1 MNQDEAAL
9 LASLAVPVEVASE
22 QLAAELIRAVAL
34 DRAYF
39 TVLLYQRAS
48 TLPPLRVQLEARLQA
63 AQLQLQLYPEA
74 QQNLT
79 FYQTLRET
87 RHIGFIE
94 RLKPDSLSFRLDR
107 HFLSYLN
114 LSRDEIAHHRL
125 RFVLCLRL
133 DQAIEFQ
140 DYAGDL
146 WDFRQQSLY
155 LQEPPL
161 ESAPEE
167 EKEQRSESALLA
179 PFEGRV
185 ERLSLSLEPLSQP
198 LLSHLS
204 GSAKKPASS
213 HSTRT
218 RKRHT
223 GLHEQ
228 ELKKWFQAQQA
239 EATAPHEKLSLV
251 LERARWEAEAGALE
265 KASDSARE
273 VLHEAEL
280 LGDPHRVAQALALL
294 LHVGV
299 ELEQRPRPEVA
310 QAEAAQAEVAQAEV
324 AQAEAAQAL
333 EQEVLHY
340 LTERP
345 PTFSPSLEDV
355 AEGLL
360 RWGLKSPQPARALPL
375 LKQARLL
382 FARIAPSQPE
392 RLWSKWVEAGEKL
405 AHQLSATGQHEEAS
419 NVWRE
424 NVNHLREGAER
435 RSETRVL
442 ALVDNLHRLC
452 ISLVE
457 LEQWEEALQAMQEAV
472 ALSRQTAEKNPD
484 LFALVLAMSLQMLG
498 VSLGGKERWE
508 EALQA
513 TQEAVGLYRRR
524 AEKNPATST
533 PLLAESLHLLGIV
546 LRKMGRPEEAL
557 ASHREAVLRLAPY
570 FRAHP
575 QEYAEEWSRSAR
587 EFLTALKEAGEEP
600 HSDPDLQPLLP
611 LLEQVNTS
619 DRAP

>member
-9 LASLAVPVEVASE
+9 LASLAVPVELASE

-39 TVLLYQRAS
+39 TVILYQRAS
-48 TLPPLRVQLEARLQA
+48 TLPPLRAQLEARLQA

-79 FYQTLRET
+79 FYQTLRESG
-87 RHIGFIE
+87 HIGFIE
-94 RLKPDSLSFRLDR
+94 RLKPAPLTFRLDR

-133 DQAIEFQ
+133 DQALEFQ

-167 EKEQRSESALLA
+167 EKEQRSERVLLA
-179 PFEGRV
+179 PIEEQL
-185 ERLSLSLEPLSQP
+185 ERLSLSLEPSRQP
-198 LLSHLS
+198 LLSRSSSSTHILGS
-204 GSAKKPASS
+204 GASVP
-213 HSTRT
+213 T

-223 GLHEQ
+223 GLQEQ
-228 ELKKWFQAQQA
+228 ELKDWFQTQQA
-239 EATAPHEKLSLV
+239 EATSPHEKWSLV

-273 VLHEAEL
+273 VLHEAAL
-280 LGDPHRVAQALALL
+280 LDDPHRVAQALALL

-299 ELEQRPRPEVA
+299 ELEQRPQP
-310 QAEAAQAEVAQAEV
+310 
-324 AQAEAAQAL
+324 EAAQAL
-333 EQEVLHY
+333 EQEVLQY

-392 RLWSKWVEAGEKL
+392 RLWSKWVEAGEAL
-405 AHQLSATGQHEEAS
+405 ARQLSALEQHEEAS

-435 RSETRVL
+435 GSETRMPSL
-442 ALVDNLHRLC
+442 AKSLFILAASLDRLG
-452 ISLVE
+452 
-457 LEQWEEALQAMQEAV
+457 
-472 ALSRQTAEKNPD
+472 R
-484 LFALVLAMSLQMLG
+484 
-498 VSLGGKERWE
+498 RE

-513 TQEAVGLYRRR
+513 TQEAVGLYRRL
-524 AEKNPATST
+524 AEKNPAAFTPFLATS
-533 PLLAESLHLLGIV
+533 LYSLGLVLGA
-546 LRKMGRPEEAL
+546 LGRPEEAL
-557 ASHREAVLRLAPY
+557 ASHREAVFRLAPY

-575 QEYAEEWSRSAR
+575 QKYAESWSLFAR
-587 EFLTALKEAGEEP
+587 HFLTALKEAGVEP
-600 HSDPDLQPLLP
+600 HTDPDLQPILP
-611 LLEQVNTS
+611 LLEQVNAS
-619 DRAP
+619 DKAP